1 MLPLSS
7 SCIFSFPYGHPV
19 AAQGL
24 FLVFWPRLSFLHD
37 LFLVFWPR
45 LSFLHDLFL
54 VFWPPLSFLQDL
66 FLVFWHP
73 LSFLQDLFLVFW
85 PPLSFL
91 QDLFLVFWPPLSFL
105 LLAPLSFLQDLFL
118 VFWPS
123 PSIMCFRRQFLVK
136 MCPFQLP
143 YLRVDEGTEIT
154 NWMQAIVF
162 HLVIQV
168 IFSVR
173 IQVLIPGPKAK
184 ISNVFGSSLPS
195 TCTHYC
201 DSVCNQSS
209 TARFPIFSIIYLL
222 SFLIWPLIYNRCR
235 CRGLLLYLITL
246 NVTQTHNR

>member
-1 MLPLSS
+1 MTFSS
-7 SCIFSFPYGHPV
+7 SSGPVYLSFMTSSSSSGPLYLSFKTFSSSSGPLYLSFKTFSSSSGPLYLSFKTFFSSSGP
-19 AAQGL
+19 L
-24 FLVFWPRLSFLHD
+24 YLSFFWP
-37 LFLVFWPR
+37 
-45 LSFLHDLFL
+45 
-54 VFWPPLSFLQDL
+54 
-66 FLVFWHP
+66 
-73 LSFLQDLFLVFW
+73 
-85 PPLSFL
+85 
-91 QDLFLVFWPPLSFL
+91 
-105 LLAPLSFLQDLFL
+105 PLSFLQDLFL

-184 ISNVFGSSLPS
+184 ISNVFGSSLLS

-235 CRGLLLYLITL
+235 CRGLVLHLITL